1 MKDNLNKIDQDA
13 RTVYWIILEK
23 LSIVLCLIIVFA
35 GALALGLP
43 WWAVGA
49 ILGFSLGPIVYGHY
63 YFIYIRL
70 AKKTGRLMGKV
81 TVSVSEDMG
90 LFGDF
95 LDLIGLGGI
104 TGVDILF
111 AAMAIVGTFLFII
124 YFLLILIGD
133 FTGGLFDFVDA
144 DGIFHLFTIQG
155 LLSFIM
161 MFGIFGLSVS
171 ADQNAFVIIA
181 GTIAGTFSMYIVGKV
196 FQMMASLNKIIQLS
210 IRKQLALEAPFTE
223 PLTLAN

>member
-1 MKDNLNKIDQDA
+1 
-13 RTVYWIILEK
+13 
-23 LSIVLCLIIVFA
+23 
-35 GALALGLP
+35 
-43 WWAVGA
+43 
-49 ILGFSLGPIVYGHY
+49 
-63 YFIYIRL
+63 
-70 AKKTGRLMGKV
+70 
-81 TVSVSEDMG
+81 MG

-133 FTGGLFDFVDA
+133 FTGGLFDFEMDA

-171 ADQNAFVIIA
+171 QADQNAFVAIIA

-196 FQMMASLNKIIQLS
+196 FQMMASLEKDNTVEHSQAIGARGTVYRTIHPGKTGEVQVEYQGALRTETAVAKDETLKIETGKFVEVVDVI
-210 IRKQLALEAPFTE
+210 TE
-223 PLTLAN
+223 RLIVVPLDINASDD

>member
-1 MKDNLNKIDQDA
+1 
-13 RTVYWIILEK
+13 
-23 LSIVLCLIIVFA
+23 
-35 GALALGLP
+35 
-43 WWAVGA
+43 
-49 ILGFSLGPIVYGHY
+49 
-63 YFIYIRL
+63 
-70 AKKTGRLMGKV
+70 
-81 TVSVSEDMG
+81 MG

-133 FTGGLFDFVDA
+133 FTGGLFDFEMDA

-171 ADQNAFVIIA
+171 QADQNAFVAIIA

-196 FQMMASLNKIIQLS
+196 FQMMASLEQDNTVEHSQAIGARGTVYRTINPGQLG
-210 IRKQLALEAPFTE
+210 QVQVEYQGALRTE
-223 PLTLAN
+223 SAMAQDEKLKLETGKFVKVVDAIAERLIVVPLDISGNGDE

>member
-1 MKDNLNKIDQDA
+1 
-13 RTVYWIILEK
+13 
-23 LSIVLCLIIVFA
+23 
-35 GALALGLP
+35 
-43 WWAVGA
+43 
-49 ILGFSLGPIVYGHY
+49 
-63 YFIYIRL
+63 
-70 AKKTGRLMGKV
+70 
-81 TVSVSEDMG
+81 MG

-95 LDLIGLGGI
+95 LELIGLGGI

-133 FTGGLFDFVDA
+133 FTGGMFDFEMDA

-171 ADQNAFVIIA
+171 QADQNAFVAIIA

-196 FQMMASLNKIIQLS
+196 FQMMASLEKDNTVEHAQAVGARGTVYRTIHPGKTGEVQVEYQGALRTESAVAKDETLKLETGKFIEVVDVITERLIVIPLDINKD
-210 IRKQLALEAPFTE
+210 
-223 PLTLAN
+223 ND

>member
-1 MKDNLNKIDQDA
+1 
-13 RTVYWIILEK
+13 
-23 LSIVLCLIIVFA
+23 
-35 GALALGLP
+35 
-43 WWAVGA
+43 
-49 ILGFSLGPIVYGHY
+49 
-63 YFIYIRL
+63 
-70 AKKTGRLMGKV
+70 
-81 TVSVSEDMG
+81 MG

-95 LDLIGLGGI
+95 LELIGLGGI

-111 AAMAIVGTFLFII
+111 ADMAIVGTFLFII

-133 FTGGLFDFVDA
+133 FTGGMFDFEMDA

-171 ADQNAFVIIA
+171 QADQNAFVAIIA

-196 FQMMASLNKIIQLS
+196 FQMMASLEKDNTVEHAQAIGARGTVYRTIHPGKTGEVQVEYQGALRTESAVAKDETLKLETGKFVEVVDVITERLIVIPLDINKD
-210 IRKQLALEAPFTE
+210 KD
-223 PLTLAN
+223 

>member
-1 MKDNLNKIDQDA
+1 
-13 RTVYWIILEK
+13 
-23 LSIVLCLIIVFA
+23 
-35 GALALGLP
+35 
-43 WWAVGA
+43 
-49 ILGFSLGPIVYGHY
+49 
-63 YFIYIRL
+63 
-70 AKKTGRLMGKV
+70 
-81 TVSVSEDMG
+81 MG

-133 FTGGLFDFVDA
+133 FTGGFFDFEMDA

-171 ADQNAFVIIA
+171 QADQNAFVAIIA

-196 FQMMASLNKIIQLS
+196 FQMMASLEKDNTVEHSQAIGARGTVYRTIHPGKTGEVQVEYQGGLRTES
-210 IRKQLALEAPFTE
+210 AVAKDETLKLETGKFIEVVDVITE
-223 PLTLAN
+223 RLIVIPLDINANDD

>member
-1 MKDNLNKIDQDA
+1 
-13 RTVYWIILEK
+13 
-23 LSIVLCLIIVFA
+23 
-35 GALALGLP
+35 
-43 WWAVGA
+43 
-49 ILGFSLGPIVYGHY
+49 
-63 YFIYIRL
+63 
-70 AKKTGRLMGKV
+70 
-81 TVSVSEDMG
+81 MG

-95 LDLIGLGGI
+95 LDLIGLGDI
-104 TGVDILF
+104 TGVDVLF

-133 FTGGLFDFVDA
+133 FTGGMFDFEMDA

-171 ADQNAFVIIA
+171 QADQNAFIAIIA

-196 FQMMASLNKIIQLS
+196 FQMMASLEKDNTVEHAQAIGARGTVYRTIHPGKMGEVQVEY
-210 IRKQLALEAPFTE
+210 QGALRTE
-223 PLTLAN
+223 SAVAKDETLKLETGKFVEVVDVITERLIVIPLDINANDE

>member
-1 MKDNLNKIDQDA
+1 
-13 RTVYWIILEK
+13 
-23 LSIVLCLIIVFA
+23 
-35 GALALGLP
+35 
-43 WWAVGA
+43 
-49 ILGFSLGPIVYGHY
+49 
-63 YFIYIRL
+63 
-70 AKKTGRLMGKV
+70 MG
-81 TVSVSEDMG
+81 M
-90 LFGDF
+90 FGDF

-104 TGVDILF
+104 TGVDVLF

-133 FTGGLFDFVDA
+133 FTGGMFDFEMDA

-171 ADQNAFVIIA
+171 QADQNAFIAIIA

-196 FQMMASLNKIIQLS
+196 FQMMASLEKDNTVEHAQAIGARGTVYRTIHPGKMGEVQVEY
-210 IRKQLALEAPFTE
+210 QGALRTE
-223 PLTLAN
+223 SAVAKDETLKPETGKFVEVVDVITERLIVIPLDISGNDE

>member
-1 MKDNLNKIDQDA
+1 
-13 RTVYWIILEK
+13 
-23 LSIVLCLIIVFA
+23 
-35 GALALGLP
+35 
-43 WWAVGA
+43 
-49 ILGFSLGPIVYGHY
+49 
-63 YFIYIRL
+63 
-70 AKKTGRLMGKV
+70 
-81 TVSVSEDMG
+81 MG
-90 LFGDF
+90 LFGDL

-104 TGVDILF
+104 TGVDVLF

-133 FTGGLFDFVDA
+133 FTGGFFDFEMDA

-171 ADQNAFVIIA
+171 QAGQNAFVAIIA

-196 FQMMASLNKIIQLS
+196 FQMMASLEKDNTVEHSQAIGARGTVYRTIHPGKTGEVQVEY
-210 IRKQLALEAPFTE
+210 QGALRTE
-223 PLTLAN
+223 TAVAKDETLKLETGKFIEVVDVITERLIVIPLDINAKDD

>member
-1 MKDNLNKIDQDA
+1 
-13 RTVYWIILEK
+13 
-23 LSIVLCLIIVFA
+23 
-35 GALALGLP
+35 
-43 WWAVGA
+43 
-49 ILGFSLGPIVYGHY
+49 
-63 YFIYIRL
+63 
-70 AKKTGRLMGKV
+70 
-81 TVSVSEDMG
+81 MG

-104 TGVDILF
+104 TGVDVLF

-133 FTGGLFDFVDA
+133 FTGGMFDFEMDA

-171 ADQNAFVIIA
+171 QADQNAFIAIIA
-181 GTIAGTFSMYIVGKV
+181 GTVAGTFSMYIVGKV
-196 FQMMASLNKIIQLS
+196 FQMMASLEKDNTVEHSRAIGARGTVYRTINPGKTGEVQVEY
-210 IRKQLALEAPFTE
+210 QGALRTE
-223 PLTLAN
+223 SAVAKDETLKLETGKFVEVVDVITERLIVIPLDINASED

>member
-1 MKDNLNKIDQDA
+1 
-13 RTVYWIILEK
+13 
-23 LSIVLCLIIVFA
+23 
-35 GALALGLP
+35 
-43 WWAVGA
+43 
-49 ILGFSLGPIVYGHY
+49 
-63 YFIYIRL
+63 
-70 AKKTGRLMGKV
+70 
-81 TVSVSEDMG
+81 MG

-104 TGVDILF
+104 TGVDVLF

-133 FTGGLFDFVDA
+133 FTGGMFDFEMDA

-171 ADQNAFVIIA
+171 QADQNAFIAIIA

-196 FQMMASLNKIIQLS
+196 FQMMASLEKDNTVEHSQAIGARGTVYRTINPGKTGEVQVEY
-210 IRKQLALEAPFTE
+210 QGALRTESAVAKDETLKLETGKFVEVVDVFTE
-223 PLTLAN
+223 RLIVVPLDINASED